1 MPDTSISGGRQR
13 CGGNSGQSEESR
25 RPAPQAPADFNLI
38 CHKQN
43 PLILS
48 RKKYCHQTT
57 REIGMTQMLEIHW
70 FFYLIPSILGFSI
83 MLCRHQE
90 LWTYERRERILRQT
104 RGGRGG
110 MIFVPLLKTK
120 ATRILD
126 GTINFLLIIV
136 GMFFIVTVLL
146 VSMKALPFSWRE
158 IFFAIK
164 IWIAILGF
172 TALVRYAFWPVVH
185 PKPDRGD
192 PTVEHKLITF

>member
-1 MPDTSISGGRQR
+1 
-13 CGGNSGQSEESR
+13 
-25 RPAPQAPADFNLI
+25 
-38 CHKQN
+38 
-43 PLILS
+43 
-48 RKKYCHQTT
+48 
-57 REIGMTQMLEIHW
+57 
-70 FFYLIPSILGFSI
+70 
-83 MLCRHQE
+83 
-90 LWTYERRERILRQT
+90 
-104 RGGRGG
+104 

-146 VSMKALPFSWRE
+146 ASMKALPFSWRE

-172 TALVRYAFWPVVH
+172 TTLVRYAFWPVVH